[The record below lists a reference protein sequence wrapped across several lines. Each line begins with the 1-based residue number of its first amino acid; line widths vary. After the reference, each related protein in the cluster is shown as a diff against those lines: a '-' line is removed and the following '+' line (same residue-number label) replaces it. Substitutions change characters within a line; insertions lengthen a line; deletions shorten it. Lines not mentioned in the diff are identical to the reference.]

1 LIAILEERFGSAP
14 RQEWEQRLLTE
25 PNLIFTRVQQIS
37 DLPTDPAV
45 IANDY
50 LISHDHR
57 HFGPTQT
64 LTHPVLLHG
73 QPASVLR
80 DAPELGEHSG
90 EVLQERLGLS
100 EDELAELSAE
110 GVIG

>member
-1 LIAILEERFGSAP
+1 ML
-14 RQEWEQRLLTE
+14 
-25 PNLIFTRVQQIS
+25 
-37 DLPTDPAV
+37 
-45 IANDY
+45 ANDY
-50 LISHDHR
+50 LVSHDHR

-64 LTHPVLLHG
+64 LTHPVLLHN
-73 QPASVLR
+73 QPASLRR

-100 EDELAELSAE
+100 EAELATLSTE